1 MKKEKTSKCT
11 MEMAMYR
18 LDCANHFIS
27 LADTK
32 NSIGLAATTIAVSI
46 LSSKGLE
53 NLIQFTKTKEINW
66 LSVSSFIILGVTII
80 FLITSI
86 LFYAKS
92 LIPKN
97 DSTDTQK
104 VKLSSTKIKLNTFYY
119 RHISML
125 QKKVF
130 MDAAL
135 SQTEEES
142 IKEILEE
149 AYYNSDICTKKMKNF
164 KYGIIFSLVSILL
177 SILFMGLTMFL

>member
-1 MKKEKTSKCT
+1 MEKEKTSKCT
-11 MEMAMYR
+11 KEMAMYR
-18 LDCANHFIS
+18 LDCANRFIS

-46 LSSKGLE
+46 ISSKGLE
-53 NLIQFTKTKEINW
+53 NLIEFTKTKEVNW
-66 LSVSSFIILGVTII
+66 LSVSSFITLGITII

-104 VKLSSTKIKLNTFYY
+104 VILSSTTIKLNTFYY
-119 RHISML
+119 RHIGSL
-125 QKKVF
+125 QPKVF
-130 MDAAL
+130 IDAAL
-135 SQTEEES
+135 SQPEEES

-149 AYYNSDICTKKMKNF
+149 VYHNSDICTKKMKNF
-164 KYGIIFSLVSILL
+164 KYGFIFSLVATLL
-177 SILFMGLTMFL
+177 SILFLGFTMFL

>member
-1 MKKEKTSKCT
+1 MEKEKTSKCT

-53 NLIQFTKTKEINW
+53 NLIEFTKTKEVNW
-66 LSVSSFIILGVTII
+66 LSVSSFIILGITII

-104 VKLSSTKIKLNTFYY
+104 VKSSSTTIKLNTFYY
-119 RHISML
+119 RHIDSL
-125 QKKVF
+125 QPKVF
-130 MDAAL
+130 IDAAL
-135 SQTEEES
+135 SQSEEES

-149 AYYNSDICTKKMKNF
+149 AYYNSGICTKKMKNF
-164 KYGIIFSLVSILL
+164 KYGFIFSLVAILL

>member
-1 MKKEKTSKCT
+1 MEKENKSICSK
-11 MEMAMYR
+11 ELAMYR

-53 NLIQFTKTKEINW
+53 NLIEFTKTKDVNW
-66 LSVSSFIILGVTII
+66 LSVSSFIILGITII

-104 VKLSSTKIKLNTFYY
+104 VKLSSTIKLNTFYY
-119 RHISML
+119 RHISMI

-130 MDAAL
+130 IDSAL